1 MTPFDNGDSQ
11 RYATAVRRLTRWLW
25 RGLAMVALVFFLAV
39 LNNNYSLR
47 HPSRTAINEQLD
59 HALNDSVNWIKGH
72 PADAETSPPLMYM
85 VADMERM
92 SHDPRLRAILEDY
105 QKNYLPHPV
114 ALIDFVWYRLVI
126 RNADVPVIQ
135 VPDQNGRMNETAWDA
150 YAVAPDKI
158 SLAAND
164 RANMFSA
171 TKYVW
176 GARQHQLLAL
186 VIYRDYNGASPELDG
201 ALNYIAEKVARDER
215 YDFRVTDSYIQ
226 RTAFVLGAGRPDL
239 IRSQWVD
246 RILDH
251 QNADGSWN
259 YCWYGW
265 CRGVFDFSPD
275 YKTDAT
281 RLGHSTIQAAWALT
295 MLKYRY
301 PQWIEEHYH

>member
-1 MTPFDNGDSQ
+1 MTPFDNGDPP

-25 RGLAMVALVFFLAV
+25 HGLAVVALVFFLAV

-164 RANMFSA
+164 RATCFPLPSTSGAHGSINSWRWSSTA
-171 TKYVW
+171 TTT
-176 GARQHQLLAL
+176 AL
-186 VIYRDYNGASPELDG
+186 RPSW
-201 ALNYIAEKVARDER
+201 IA
-215 YDFRVTDSYIQ
+215 
-226 RTAFVLGAGRPDL
+226 
-239 IRSQWVD
+239 
-246 RILDH
+246 
-251 QNADGSWN
+251 
-259 YCWYGW
+259 
-265 CRGVFDFSPD
+265 
-275 YKTDAT
+275 
-281 RLGHSTIQAAWALT
+281 HSTISLRKSLATNVMTSGSPIPIFSALPLCWA
-295 MLKYRY
+295 RDG
-301 PQWIEEHYH
+301 PI